1 MSQYGVASPKCPKG
15 FRPVLWICL
24 AIAFALAGTA
34 SAQGSR
40 SGGATQRFKVVPAG
54 PKDRVIGH
62 QEAYTK
68 RNIVGGHV
76 NVKITPPEKRG
87 KSGRVAV
94 EVYNYSPVYLSIVDF
109 WMELETTGMFKID
122 GKVKVEN
129 LKQNWGDIVWIE
141 IPPKYANDFPP
152 ISKVK
157 ISNLKMYDDKARQVK
172 VPLTTDLIKY

>member
-1 MSQYGVASPKCPKG
+1 
-15 FRPVLWICL
+15 
-24 AIAFALAGTA
+24 
-34 SAQGSR
+34 
-40 SGGATQRFKVVPAG
+40 
-54 PKDRVIGH
+54 
-62 QEAYTK
+62 
-68 RNIVGGHV
+68 VGGHV